1 MMKILQKAEVAAIL
15 GLTEKT
21 LSSEM
26 VRNPRSVPPWFKRPG
41 GKRPLWF
48 EETVIVFLEGCARD
62 AGALPQTQ
70 EKKT

>member
-21 LSSEM
+21 LSSQM
-26 VRNPRSVPPWFKRPG
+26 ARNPDSLPPWFKRPH

-48 EETVIVFLEGCARD
+48 EQTVIAFLENCARD

-70 EKKT
+70 KKKA